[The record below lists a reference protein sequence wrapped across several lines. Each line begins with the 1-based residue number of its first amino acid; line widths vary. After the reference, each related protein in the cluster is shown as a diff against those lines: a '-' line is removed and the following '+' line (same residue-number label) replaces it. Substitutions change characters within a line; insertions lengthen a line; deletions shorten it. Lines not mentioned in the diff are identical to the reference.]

1 MYSIFKKEIR
11 SFLSSLIAYVVIIVF
26 LLIVGL
32 FTWVFADGNILAQ
45 GYASLDTLFFMA
57 PWIFIFLISAIT
69 MRSFSEEINQG
80 TFEILSTKPITDFQI
95 ILGKFLAAV
104 CLVAFSVLPT
114 LLYFYSVYQLGL
126 PKGNID
132 MGATW
137 GSYIGLI
144 LLGGC
149 YASIGIFSSAATSN
163 QIVAF
168 VLGMFLCFFFYVG
181 FQQISNL
188 SLFGGWD
195 SFIQNLGIQYH
206 YDSIS
211 RGVVDSRDLV
221 YFGSLISFFL
231 GLTYIVL
238 DSRKW

>member
-1 MYSIFKKEIR
+1 MYSIFKNEIR

-95 ILGKFLAAV
+95 ILGKYLAAV